1 MPNIMLTIFTKYILA
16 ETDTLPA
23 INPASLYE
31 FVIAGNGVFV
41 RARRNGLEAMIPIST
56 CEIRGLQ
63 PVEPYVRLE
72 AGKIPLVCTQAILAE
87 FQSDLPYESL
97 VWVRLEDK
105 KWKVIKPSQ
114 IADENSVH
122 PEDPFDPAGIAAFVD
137 VHSHD
142 TMEPFFS
149 TEDDKD
155 EIGFRIFAVFGLLD
169 AQPCVMARI
178 GIYGYCWNLA
188 AGDVFVLP
196 DGVKDITE
204 LKLEQAAELAAE
216 MEVKDGI
223 TTGCP

>member
-1 MPNIMLTIFTKYILA
+1 MLTIFTKYILT

-41 RARRNGLEAMIPIST
+41 RARRCGLEAMISISM

-63 PVEPYVRLE
+63 PVEPYVILE
-72 AGKIPLVCTQAILAE
+72 AGKVPLICTQAILSE
-87 FQSDLPYESL
+87 FQSDLPNESL
-97 VWVRLEDK
+97 AWVKLEDK
-105 KWKVIKPSQ
+105 KCRVIKPSQ

-122 PEDPFDPAGIAAFVD
+122 PVDPFDPAGIAALVD

-142 TMEPFFS
+142 TLEPFFS

-155 EIGFRIFAVFGLLD
+155 ETGFRIFAVFGLLD
-169 AQPCVMARI
+169 TQPCVMARV
-178 GIYGYCWNLA
+178 GIYGYCWHLT

-196 DGVKDITE
+196 DGVMDITE
-204 LKLEQAAELAAE
+204 LKLEQATALAAE
-216 MEVKDGI
+216 IEVKDGN

>member
-1 MPNIMLTIFTKYILA
+1 MIPIFTRYILA
-16 ETDTLPA
+16 ETDILPA
-23 INPASLYE
+23 IDPASLYE

-41 RARRNGLEAMIPIST
+41 RARRSGLEAMIPIST

-63 PVEPYVRLE
+63 PVEPYVLLE
-72 AGKIPLVCTQAILAE
+72 AGKIPLICTQAILAE
-87 FQSDLPYESL
+87 FQNDLPNESL
-97 VWVRLEDK
+97 VWVRVEDK
-105 KWKVIKPSQ
+105 KWKVIKPEQ
-114 IADENSVH
+114 IADKYSVH
-122 PEDPFDPAGIAAFVD
+122 PVDPFDPAGIAALVD

-155 EIGFRIFAVFGLLD
+155 EIGFRVFAVFGLLD
-169 AQPCVMARI
+169 IEPCVMARV

-204 LKLEQAAELAAE
+204 LRLEQAAALAAE

-223 TTGCP
+223 TTGFS

>member
-1 MPNIMLTIFTKYILA
+1 L
-16 ETDTLPA
+16 
-23 INPASLYE
+23 
-31 FVIAGNGVFV
+31 
-41 RARRNGLEAMIPIST
+41 

-63 PVEPYVRLE
+63 PVEPYIRLE
-72 AGKIPLVCTQAILAE
+72 TGKIPLICTQAILAE
-87 FQSDLPYESL
+87 FQSDLPNESL

-105 KWKVIKPSQ
+105 KWKVIKPEQ

-122 PEDPFDPAGIAAFVD
+122 PVDPFDPAGIAALVD

-149 TEDDKD
+149 TKDDKD
-155 EIGFRIFAVFGLLD
+155 ETGFRIFAVFGLLD
-169 AQPCVMARI
+169 TQPCVMARV
-178 GIYGYCWNLA
+178 GIYGYCWHLA

-204 LKLEQAAELAAE
+204 LRLEQAAMLAAE

-223 TTGCP
+223 AIGCS